1 MYDEKDL
8 NALPADFTSLGADT
22 PRGVINEEQLA
33 GTVHENKAPED
44 SCSIP
49 LEKIDIE
56 SQVTDLENN
65 METYKFSV
73 SNPGFKT
80 EDEQIMDVE
89 KAVVVSEKQEKQTKK
104 EKFGFSNPAFISE
117 DKQNIQGEIF
127 QDRQGLIFDPH
138 DKVLVDERQ
147 NKNDSSDSNSLSERC
162 ASSPETDSVYSVEEG
177 IAEDKIQTQQSDY
190 VKDKS
195 ESASPTRPSSV
206 SCRHSCGEMKKTWT
220 DWFKSP
226 LFYKVI
232 HIIEPLACF
241 VTLRVK
247 L

>member
-56 SQVTDLENN
+56 SQVTDLEKN

-80 EDEQIMDVE
+80 EDEQVMDVE
-89 KAVVVSEKQEKQTKK
+89 KAVVVCEKYEKQTRK

-117 DKQNIQGEIF
+117 DKQNIQGEIS
-127 QDRQGLIFDPH
+127 QDREGLEFNPH
-138 DKVLVDERQ
+138 DKVLADERQ
-147 NKNDSSDSNSLSERC
+147 NKNDSLVSNSLSERC
-162 ASSPETDSVYSVEEG
+162 ASSPETDSVYSVEG
-177 IAEDKIQTQQSDY
+177 SIAEGKMRTQQSDY
-190 VKDKS
+190 VKDES
-195 ESASPTRPSSV
+195 ESASPARPSSL
-206 SCRHSCGEMKKTWT
+206 SCRHSCSEMRKTWT
-220 DWFKSP
+220 DWFKTP

-232 HIIEPLACF
+232 CII
-241 VTLRVK
+241 K
-247 L
+247 Y